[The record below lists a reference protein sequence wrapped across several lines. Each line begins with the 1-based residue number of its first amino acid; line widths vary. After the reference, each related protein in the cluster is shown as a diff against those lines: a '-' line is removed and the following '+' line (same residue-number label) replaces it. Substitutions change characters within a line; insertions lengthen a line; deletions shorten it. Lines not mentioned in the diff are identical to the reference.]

1 MYMLQCIG
9 VFGELE
15 EYNAIRKKDAD
26 IILKKNWGCRT
37 IQSQQEYNT
46 LNMKFQFRI
55 ILQD

>member
-26 IILKKNWGCRT
+26 IKKNWGCRT